1 MKEVSEKK
9 KYLVTAVT
17 GLVIAVIVML
27 VKRVFSADS
36 ARAVFRILAD
46 SFTIPG
52 GLMLAA
58 GLGIWILNQ
67 GGFDGLIYMTRVL
80 FRTKT
85 QTKEGSISENEE
97 GRVEP
102 YVEFIIKRHNEQQV
116 TGYSFIL
123 LSAAAFLILA
133 GICILLYYHV

>member
-58 GLGIWILNQ
+58 
-67 GGFDGLIYMTRVL
+67 GLIYMTRVL

>member
-1 MKEVSEKK
+1 MKEVFEKK

-52 GLMLAA
+52 GLMLAV
-58 GLGIWILNQ
+58 GLGIWILNR
-67 GGFDGLIYMTRVL
+67 GGFDGLIYMTSDHRPCFVDL
-80 FRTKT
+80 T
-85 QTKEGSISENEE
+85 
-97 GRVEP
+97 
-102 YVEFIIKRHNEQQV
+102 IKK
-116 TGYSFIL
+116 
-123 LSAAAFLILA
+123 
-133 GICILLYYHV
+133 